1 MQHVLYA
8 KSNSFSILKPFTVSD
23 ENPDLKPLGNAHWVT
38 EWHAFRHPDPFTLND
53 ANRASH

>member
-1 MQHVLYA
+1 VLYA